1 MKTKSALLLLTGIAI
16 GAIAALLFAPRKG
29 LKIRKDVLK
38 KSKKYKKAFEETA
51 SRYKEKLAGLKDDIQ
66 EVTHDVKKKFT

>member
-1 MKTKSALLLLTGIAI
+1 MKSKSALLLLTGIVI
-16 GAIAALLFAPRKG
+16 GAISGLLFAPQKG
-29 LKIRKDVLK
+29 LRSRKDVLK

-66 EVTHDVKKKFT
+66 